1 MGAPGDPGPLGAAR
15 EKAGDAMARAGDA
28 ARTARTNTE
37 EAAGRAAE
45 AARAGAGAA
54 RAGADAA
61 RAGAEAALAK
71 VKPRFRGVTHQ
82 YAFFVS
88 LVVGTLLVVFAPSG
102 EARIACAIYAFSVS
116 GLFGTSALYH
126 RITWSPGKRRWMRRL
141 DHAMIFV
148 LIAGTYTPFALLA
161 LDGSFSTVVLLGIWG
176 GALGG
181 IILQLLWIDAP
192 RWVSAV
198 AYVSLGWF
206 AIVSTPQL
214 VEKLGTTAMVLVG
227 AGGLFYTMGAVIY
240 ATRRP
245 DPVPAVFGYHEV
257 FHALTI
263 AAALAQFA
271 AIAFFVLP
279 AAA

>member
-1 MGAPGDPGPLGAAR
+1 MEGAR
-15 EKAGDAMARAGDA
+15 ERARAAGEA
-28 ARTARTNTE
+28 ARTGATD
-37 EAAGRAAE
+37 AAGKA
-45 AARAGAGAA
+45 AGAA

-61 RAGAEAALAK
+61 RAGADAARSQAEAALAK

-88 LVVGTLLVVFAPSG
+88 LLVGSLLIAFAPNG
-102 EARIACAIYAFSVS
+102 EARLACAIYAFSVS

-126 RITWSPGKRRWMRRL
+126 RISWSPRARRWMRRL

-161 LDGSFSTVVLLGIWG
+161 LDGTFSTIVLAGVWG

-181 IILQLLWIDAP
+181 TVLQLLWIDSP
-192 RWVSAV
+192 KWLTAV
-198 AYVSLGWF
+198 VYVSLGSF
-206 AIVSTPQL
+206 AIVAGPELTS
-214 VEKLGTTAMVLVG
+214 ELGVLAVVLVG
-227 AGGLFYTMGAVIY
+227 IGGALYTAGAVVY
-240 ATRRP
+240 TVERP
-245 DPVPAVFGYHEV
+245 DPVPAVFGYHEI

-263 AAALAQFA
+263 VAALSQFA

-279 AAA
+279 RAG

>member
-1 MGAPGDPGPLGAAR
+1 MGAPGDPGPLDAAR
-15 EKAGDAMARAGDA
+15 ERAGEAVARAGGA
-28 ARTARTNTE
+28 ARTARGNAE
-37 EAAGRAAE
+37 DAAGRAAE
-45 AARAGAGAA
+45 AARAGADAA

-61 RAGAEAALAK
+61 RAGAEAALAR

-161 LDGSFSTVVLLGIWG
+161 LDGSFSTLVLLGVWG

-192 RWVSAV
+192 RWVSAL

-214 VEKLGTTAMVLVG
+214 AEKLGTTAMVLVG
-227 AGGLFYTMGAVIY
+227 AGGLFYTVGAVIY

-245 DPVPAVFGYHEV
+245 DPVPGVFGYHEV

>member
-1 MGAPGDPGPLGAAR
+1 MEATRGR
-15 EKAGDAMARAGDA
+15 ARAAGEA
-28 ARTARTNTE
+28 ARTGASD
-37 EAAGRAAE
+37 AAGKAAD
-45 AARAGAGAA
+45 RA

-61 RAGAEAALAK
+61 REQAGAARAQAEAALAK

-88 LVVGTLLVVFAPSG
+88 LVVGALLVAFAPTG
-102 EARIACAIYAFSVS
+102 EARLACAIYAFSVS

-126 RITWSPGKRRWMRRL
+126 RISWSPRARRWMRRL

-161 LDGSFSTVVLLGIWG
+161 LDGTFSTIVLAGVWG

-181 IILQLLWIDAP
+181 IVLQLVWFDSPKWL
-192 RWVSAV
+192 SALT
-198 AYVSLGWF
+198 YISLGWF
-206 AIVSTPQL
+206 AILAGPELTS
-214 VEKLGTTAMVLVG
+214 ELGVLAVVLVG
-227 AGGLFYTMGAVIY
+227 IGGALYTTGAVVY
-240 ATRRP
+240 AVERP
-245 DPVPAVFGYHEV
+245 DPVPAVFGYHEI

-263 AAALAQFA
+263 VAALSQFA

-279 AAA
+279 RAG

>member
-1 MGAPGDPGPLGAAR
+1 MEVAR
-15 EKAGDAMARAGDA
+15 DRARAAGEA
-28 ARTARTNTE
+28 ARTGASD
-37 EAAGRAAE
+37 AAGKAAD
-45 AARAGAGAA
+45 AA

-61 RAGAEAALAK
+61 RAQAEAALTK

-88 LVVGTLLVVFAPSG
+88 LVVGVVLIAFAPTG
-102 EARIACAIYAFSVS
+102 EARLACAIYAFSVS

-126 RITWSPGKRRWMRRL
+126 RITWSPRARRWMRRL

-161 LDGSFSTVVLLGIWG
+161 LDGTFSTIVLVGVWG

-181 IILQLLWIDAP
+181 TVLQLAWIDSPKWLTAG
-192 RWVSAV
+192 V
-198 AYVSLGWF
+198 YVSLGCF
-206 AIVSTPQL
+206 AILAGPELVS
-214 VEKLGTTAMVLVG
+214 ELGVLAVVLVG
-227 AGGLFYTMGAVIY
+227 IGGALYTAGAVVY
-240 ATRRP
+240 TVERP
-245 DPVPAVFGYHEV
+245 DPAPAVFGYHEI
-257 FHALTI
+257 FHVLTI

-279 AAA
+279 RA